1 VLLLDRL
8 VGIRGGH
15 SVKGQVNP
23 IDFMAAV
30 FIFMVLFGYFMIL
43 WNMFSM
49 RYGERSEILDCELG
63 SISIADYLVNS
74 RGYPINWTSAPLEA
88 RSIGFANK
96 PNELDWSK
104 VSSFASMNYSNQKK
118 LLGTDNDFL
127 IKIESSDGA
136 SYAQIGRPEGN
147 QTYTCSIEVTRL
159 AMLNGTIV
167 NLRVKVYG

>member
-1 VLLLDRL
+1 L
-8 VGIRGGH
+8 GISGKD
-15 SVKGQVNP
+15 SAKGQINP

-49 RYGERSEILDCELG
+49 KYAERSEIFDCELG
-63 SISIADYLVNS
+63 SIAIADYLVNS
-74 RGYPINWTSAPLEA
+74 RGDPINWTAAPLSA

-104 VSSFASMNYSNQKK
+104 ISTFASMNYSNQKRM
-118 LLGTDNDFL
+118 LGTDNDFL

-136 SYAQIGRPEGN
+136 SYAQIGRMEGN
-147 QTYTCSIEVTRL
+147 QTYTCSIEITRL